1 MQGNDRK
8 TDEIIKRHVENILS
22 KKHCWEYG
30 GEDFGTPGEVI
41 IESLTYNS
49 KGEPVVEAILSY
61 DDNRG
66 SAWQTAW
73 TVTMHSATEY
83 TAIEDKYARE
93 EFSYL

>member
-1 MQGNDRK
+1 MQSNDRK
-8 TDEIIKRHVENILS
+8 TDEIIKRHIENILS
-22 KKHCWEYG
+22 KKHYWEYG
-30 GEDFGTPGEVI
+30 GEDFGVPGEVI

-49 KGEPVVEAILSY
+49 KGEPVAEIILSY
-61 DDNRG
+61 DNNHG